1 MENKKRVRIGLLIGG
16 GVLFLG
22 LAVLAGLF
30 YNGILRFHY
39 PSRERYP
46 IRGVDVSAYQGE
58 IDWSVLAAQDIRFAF
73 IKATEGSG
81 FTDRMFAANWEGAK
95 RAGLRVGAYHFFS
108 FDSGGDTQADRF
120 IAEVEKTEGMLPPVV
135 DVEFYGDKE
144 ARPPAKEDV
153 QRELGVLLARLEEAY
168 GAKPILYATGKSY
181 ERYLKDTYPENPI
194 WIRNIVSEPRLPDGR
209 DWTFWQYTDRAR
221 LPGYQ
226 GEERFIDLNVF
237 AGSEE
242 AFLSFGLS

>member
-1 MENKKRVRIGLLIGG
+1 
-16 GVLFLG
+16 
-22 LAVLAGLF
+22 
-30 YNGILRFHY
+30 
-39 PSRERYP
+39 
-46 IRGVDVSAYQGE
+46 
-58 IDWSVLAAQDIRFAF
+58 
-73 IKATEGSG
+73 
-81 FTDRMFAANWEGAK
+81 
-95 RAGLRVGAYHFFS
+95 
-108 FDSGGDTQADRF
+108 
-120 IAEVEKTEGMLPPVV
+120 MLPPVV

-144 ARPPAKEDV
+144 AHPPAKEDV

-181 ERYLKDTYPENPI
+181 ERYLKYAYPENPI

-242 AFLSFGLS
+242 AFMAFGL

>member
-1 MENKKRVRIGLLIGG
+1 MERTSCPRHPVC
-16 GVLFLG
+16 V
-22 LAVLAGLF
+22 
-30 YNGILRFHY
+30 
-39 PSRERYP
+39 
-46 IRGVDVSAYQGE
+46 YQGDGGE
-58 IDWSVLAAQDIRFAF
+58 RLYRSDVW
-73 IKATEGSG
+73 
-81 FTDRMFAANWEGAK
+81 
-95 RAGLRVGAYHFFS
+95 AGLRIGAYHFFS

-144 ARPPAKEDV
+144 ANPPAKEDV

-181 ERYLKDTYPENPI
+181 ERYLKDAYPENPI

-242 AFLSFGLS
+242 SFLSFGLS